1 MNETLDE
8 AIDVLGRLQFET
20 GGSLLDHVV
29 ALKNELG
36 AERRRRIDQLRKAGV
51 PDAQIEPVAVS
62 PDRPSDSEAEVGQE
76 RWATAWLRSCNCR

>member
-51 PDAQIEPVAVS
+51 PDAQIGLLAVTE
-62 PDRPSDSEAEVGQE
+62 DRARDGEAEVGE
-76 RWATAWLRSCNCR
+76 ESWARAWLRSCNGR

>member
-1 MNETLDE
+1 MRHGKRSELSVRD
-8 AIDVLGRLQFET
+8 AGLLQ
-20 GGSLLDHVV
+20 LLDHVV

-62 PDRPSDSEAEVGQE
+62 PDRPSDNEAQVGQE
-76 RWATAWLRSCNCR
+76 RSATAWLRSCNCR